1 MRIFISFPVPEDVA
15 QHLVSV
21 EHRLDQLYPRMPAR
35 FVKRELLHVTLEFIG
50 DMSEERVR
58 ELDRL
63 LAVLSSEVPATPVWL
78 DYLDGFPDLAHP
90 RVIIVHVGEEHRVLQ
105 RFHDR
110 LQIELAANAFDPPK
124 EHEWRPHITI
134 ARLRSA
140 WDCPNDLREAGLEKL
155 SWRINELQLMSS
167 EQAGGVTH
175 HTVLAR
181 YPLALPTLSSS
192 SYGHGP
198 L

>member
-1 MRIFISFPVPEDVA
+1 MRIFIAFPVPEDVA

-21 EHRLDQLYPRMPAR
+21 GHRLDHLYPRMPAR
-35 FVKRELLHVTLEFIG
+35 FVQRELLHVTLEFIG
-50 DMSEERVR
+50 DLSEERVC

-63 LAVLSSEVPATPVWL
+63 LASLSPELPATDVWL

-90 RVIIVHVGEEHRVLQ
+90 RVIIAHVGEEHRVLQ

-110 LQIELAANAFDPPK
+110 LQVELATHAFDPPK
-124 EHEWRPHITI
+124 DHEWRPHITI

-140 WDCPNDLREAGLEKL
+140 WDCPSDLREAGLEQI
-155 SWRINELQLMSS
+155 SWHVNEMQLIAS
-167 EQAGGVTH
+167 EHDGGVPR

-181 YPLALPTLSSS
+181 YPLLTHPR
-192 SYGHGP
+192 
-198 L
+198 